1 VHHKDNIE
9 RERESWREEKRRVLN
24 DAHEEEHKEED
35 VTRIVLTT
43 RVTPRKQKPRVFL
56 ARLGQIQNRN
66 RFAQHTKLSNR

>member
-1 VHHKDNIE
+1 
-9 RERESWREEKRRVLN
+9 LN